1 MNENMQKISKTK
13 IKFNSKRKTNPE
25 VIETLKLALKNKN
38 WLPVAKLIAAS
49 RRKYAKVDLS
59 EIEKQT
65 TAGDTVLIVGK
76 VLGSGNVSKKI
87 RVCAFSFS
95 KSAHDKLKKNKS
107 ESVSISE
114 EINKNPKA
122 EGLKILR

>member
-1 MNENMQKISKTK
+1 MDGNMQKISKTK

-25 VIETLKLALKNKN
+25 VVETLKIALKNKN
-38 WLPVAKLIAAS
+38 WLPIAKLIASS

-65 TAGDTVLIVGK
+65 TTGDTVLIVGK
-76 VLGSGNVSKKI
+76 VLGSGNVSKKV
-87 RVCAFSFS
+87 RVCAFGFS
-95 KSAHDKLKKNKS
+95 KSAFDKLKKNKS
-107 ESVSISE
+107 EPVSISE
-114 EINKNPKA
+114 EISKNPKA